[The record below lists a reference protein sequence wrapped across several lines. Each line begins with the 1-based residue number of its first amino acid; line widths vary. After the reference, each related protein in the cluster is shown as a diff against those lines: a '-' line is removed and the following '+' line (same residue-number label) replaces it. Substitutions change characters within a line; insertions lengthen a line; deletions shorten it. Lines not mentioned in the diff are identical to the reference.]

1 MPRSQLIS
9 LDQVG
14 SLIPSGAVVS
24 VSSSSGLGCP
34 DAVLR
39 AIGQHFA
46 TTGQPRG
53 LTTLHPIAAGD
64 MYGIAGIDHLAQPGL
79 LKRVIA
85 GSYPSGPSSLPP
97 PRIWHLIDQNQI
109 EAYNVPSGILYH
121 LHREA
126 AAGRPGVLTQVGLDT
141 FLDPRRQGGRMNTAT
156 CEELVRLVE
165 FDGQEWLYLRAIP
178 VDVAIIRGTT
188 ADELGNISMERE
200 GAYLG
205 GFDQALA
212 AHNNGGIVI
221 AQVERLAA
229 AGSLSP
235 QQVRVPGVLVD
246 YVVAAADQL
255 QTTQTVY
262 DPAISGELR
271 QPHAAF
277 ETIAWGPDKV
287 IARRAALE
295 LRRDDAVNLG
305 FGISALVPRI
315 LLEEGLDEAVTW
327 VIEQGAVGGMP
338 LLGFQFGCGV
348 NAQAIVPSPDQ
359 FTYFQGGG
367 FDRSLLSFLQVDRHG
382 NVNVS
387 RLAARPHVTAG
398 VGGFVDITARAR
410 HLVFSGFFT
419 AGGLDL
425 ALEDGQLRILR
436 EGRSRKFV
444 AEVEHVTFSGR
455 RARELEQRVVYVT
468 ERCVLSLEPAGLT
481 VVELAPG
488 VDLERDVLGQAEVQ
502 LHVSPELRPMDPRL
516 FRPEPMGL
524 TLPARLAPD
533 RSVARAHEWGAA
545 A

>member
-1 MPRSQLIS
+1 MKVIS
-9 LDQVG
+9 LHDVG
-14 SLIPSGAVVS
+14 PLIPSDAVVS

-34 DAVLR
+34 DAVLG
-39 AIGQHFA
+39 ALGQHFA
-46 TTGQPRG
+46 ATGRPRG

-64 MYGIAGIDHLAQPGL
+64 MYGVAGMDHLAQPGL

-85 GSYPSGPSSLPP
+85 GSYPSGPSSLPA
-97 PRIWHLIDQNQI
+97 PRIWQLIDAGQV

-121 LHREA
+121 LHRES

-141 FLDPRRQGGRMNTAT
+141 FVDPRRQGGRMNAAT
-156 CEELVRLVE
+156 RDELVQLVE
-165 FDGQEWLYLRAIP
+165 FDGQEWLYLRSIP

-188 ADELGNISMERE
+188 ADASGNLSMEHE

-205 GFDQALA
+205 AFDQALA
-212 AHNNGGIVI
+212 AHNSGGIVI

-229 AGSLSP
+229 DGTLPP

-246 YVVAAADQL
+246 YVVVAADQL
-255 QTTQTVY
+255 QTTQTRY

-271 QPHAAF
+271 QANDTF
-277 ETIAWGPDKV
+277 ETAAWGPDKV

-305 FGISALVPRI
+305 FGMSALVPRI
-315 LLEEGLDEAVTW
+315 LLEEGLDGAVTW
-327 VIEQGAVGGMP
+327 VIEQGAVGGLP
-338 LLGFQFGCGV
+338 LLGFQFGCAA

-359 FTYFQGGG
+359 FTYLQGGG
-367 FDRSLLSFLQVDRHG
+367 FDRTLLSFLQVDQAG

-419 AGGLDL
+419 AAGLQL
-425 ALEDGQLRILR
+425 ALEDGQLRILK
-436 EGRSRKFV
+436 EGRTRKFV
-444 AEVEHVTFSGR
+444 SEVEHVTFSGR
-455 RARELEQRVVYVT
+455 RARELDQHVLYVT
-468 ERCVLSLEPAGLT
+468 ERCVLSLEAEGLT
-481 VVELAPG
+481 VVEVAPG
-488 VDLERDVLGQAEVQ
+488 IDLERDVLAQAD
-502 LHVSPELRPMDPRL
+502 LALRVSPALRQMDARL

-524 TLPARLAPD
+524 QLADRATPERTLNRANGRIK
-533 RSVARAHEWGAA
+533 VA
-545 A
+545 